1 MNHTTL
7 TNFINNAEDI
17 ISNTIS
23 SNEIT
28 AIKAEEGSVVLMSG
42 EQYNYLI
49 GLLKSKYNTLE
60 Q

>member
-17 ISNTIS
+17 IYNTIS
-23 SNEIT
+23 NNEIT
-28 AIKAEEGSVVLMSG
+28 AIKAEEDSVVLMSR

-49 GLLKSKYNTLE
+49 GLLKDKYNTIE
-60 Q
+60 

>member
-17 ISNTIS
+17 IYITIS
-23 SNEIT
+23 NNEIT
-28 AIKAEEGSVVLMSG
+28 AIKTEEDSVVLMSR

-49 GLLKSKYNTLE
+49 GLLKDKYNTLD
-60 Q
+60 

>member
-17 ISNTIS
+17 INNTIS
-23 SNEIT
+23 NNEIT
-28 AIKAEEGSVVLMSG
+28 AIKTEEDSVVIMSR

-49 GLLKSKYNTLE
+49 GLLKDKYNTLE